1 MHLVTD
7 DNFNMILTE
16 WVRDVSNDDCELNNI
31 EE

>member
-16 WVRDVSNDDCELNNI
+16 WVRDVSNDDCELDNI